1 MMRCFVLSVAAFV
14 CATPLLAQSQDQDA
28 LRAELERCKR
38 ELQDRQ
44 SETDA
49 LVDARM
55 RYDMGLG
62 GESVPMPGGEITAN
76 AATAPSIERAQ
87 LQLSQEEAVTANL
100 HNRLAK
106 LQKEAERRRV
116 DVASARR
123 PAGNEPE
130 WVVVPVAGSQPSH
143 RDVPQAHAAPLGESS
158 ATTKRVEEVAAA
170 APEVR
175 IAPNLQPIRAQID
188 GSDNHGLVAT
198 SLLKAS
204 QSLVDRADQLR
215 AQGFDKAADEALD
228 EAKQRLQ
235 LAVEELQRDEK
246 NKDSFP
252 HLFHLGRSRELLFRI
267 AERREGLDAKTQPKE
282 YQRREQEV
290 RDAYVAITAKD
301 AVRKDGQD
309 ELGPWG
315 RAAQSAMDHFRWIN
329 LHGGY
334 RPKTDPL
341 SITWPG
347 EKQ

>member
-1 MMRCFVLSVAAFV
+1 MMRLVPFSFVVFALAA
-14 CATPLLAQSQDQDA
+14 PSLAQGKDQDA

-44 SETDA
+44 AEADA

-62 GESVPMPGGEITAN
+62 GEQVTMPGGEITAN

-100 HNRLAK
+100 HSRLAR

-130 WVVVPVAGSQPSH
+130 WVVVPVAGSQTA
-143 RDVPQAHAAPLGESS
+143 RQADAQTHAAPMGES
-158 ATTKRVEEVAAA
+158 AMPTNRVTPSPSPAA
-170 APEVR
+170 EVR

-188 GSDNHGLVAT
+188 GSDDHGLVAT

-235 LAVEELQRDEK
+235 VAVEELQRDEK

-267 AERREGLDAKTQPKE
+267 AERREGLDARTQPKE

-334 RPKTDPL
+334 RPKIDPL
-341 SITWPG
+341 TITWPG
-347 EKQ
+347 EQQ